1 MQGEGDVGEYKPEM
15 VMVGEVSMSVTMA
28 EFMEGEEMKNES
40 NSCQVQRTLPIQLKV
55 HGLFMEEATLSVC
68 SNIYL
73 TLKRIETQKSNS
85 YG

>member
-1 MQGEGDVGEYKPEM
+1 MQAEGDIGEYKSEM
-15 VMVGEVSMSVTMA
+15 VVVGEVSMSVTMA

-55 HGLFMEEATLSVC
+55 HGVFMEATLLVC

-73 TLKRIETQKSNS
+73 TQFHFN
-85 YG
+85 

>member
-28 EFMEGEEMKNES
+28 ELMEGEEMKNES
-40 NSCQVQRTLPIQLKV
+40 NCCQVQRTLPIQLKV
-55 HGLFMEEATLSVC
+55 HGVFMEATLLVC

-73 TLKRIETQKSNS
+73 TQFHFN
-85 YG
+85 

>member
-55 HGLFMEEATLSVC
+55 HGVFMEATLLVC

-73 TLKRIETQKSNS
+73 TQFHFN
-85 YG
+85 